1 MRNIIHTILMLAS
14 AAAVL
19 LSCNREIEQEV
30 QDATDCVYRFE
41 LAEGE
46 TRATLGEDGVF
57 WEVDKDNVG
66 LYLGAAHGE
75 AEVIQNGG
83 TKYVQFTAPAS
94 ASGKVY
100 AYYPYQSANTSPAST
115 KVVFPASQQGASVS
129 AMPMAGVPFN
139 VQSGDTNG
147 KIHFLNLGAVID
159 FRVYSATYAGEQVQ
173 SIIFTATAGD
183 HPACGE
189 AMIDLTGISA
199 ANEESL
205 AVSWSG
211 SNPSSVTLSEV
222 ATTAA
227 TKEGAAAGHLYMV
240 VAPGTYSGRIT
251 VITNAAVYTFPFENK
266 TLTRNVIKR
275 YNMDLD
281 HAVRG
286 ATYSI
291 ENDNVA
297 AFLNYEEEHPYDP
310 DDYSY
315 THVMTYRNGTSETNR
330 LDLPKP
336 VPVTWTTSVS
346 NPTVV
351 IYNDP
356 AHTDVEKMAFTEN
369 ETSTS
374 ANVYNLAPGRTYYY
388 VVKNSQQ
395 QVKAEGSFKTTGRRR
410 MIKVGRNSAYGATHA
425 NNCRDLGGLP
435 AMNGKTVKF
444 GKLYRGTN
452 MDATSDDQKDYLINK
467 MGIRLDVDLRAK
479 GNGSGGSTKA
489 QTPALDVNTVYR
501 TYDEEYDH
509 WGNPS
514 YDYNWNK
521 ALNNPNNMK
530 KTLGYIFQYIHEG
543 KAAYIHCKIG
553 SDRTAYVCLLLEAIL
568 GVPQHLCDVDY
579 ELTSFSYST
588 DDHLPRR
595 RDEDDISWY
604 YYTRNGIPS
613 ILEQSGTTFQQKA
626 INYVKAMGIT
636 EEQIVTFQNDM
647 LENVEQ

>member
-19 LSCNREIEQEV
+19 LSCNREKEQEV

-115 KVVFPASQQGASVS
+115 KVVFPASQQGGSVS
-129 AMPMAGVPFN
+129 AMPMAGVPFE
-139 VQSGDTNG
+139 VTQGATNG
-147 KIHFLNLGAVID
+147 KVYSVNLGAVID
-159 FRVYSATYAGEQVQ
+159 FRIFSATYAGEQVQ

-189 AMIDLTGISA
+189 ATIDLTGISA

-297 AFLNYEEEHPYDP
+297 AFLNYEEEHPYNP
-310 DDYSY
+310 NDYSY

-356 AHTDVEKMAFTEN
+356 AHADVEKMAFTEN

-467 MGIRLDVDLRAK
+467 MGIGLDVDLRAK

-521 ALNNPNNMK
+521 ALNNPDNMK
-530 KTLGYIFQYIHEG
+530 KTLGYIFQYIHKG
-543 KAAYIHCKIG
+543 QAAYIHCKIG

-595 RDEDDISWY
+595 RDENDISWY

>member
-1 MRNIIHTILMLAS
+1 MTMKQIAHPFITL
-14 AAAVL
+14 AAVFSAL
-19 LSCNREIEQEV
+19 TACNRQEV
-30 QDATDCVYRFE
+30 DLTDPADCVYRFE

-46 TRATLGEDGVF
+46 TRVTLGEDGVF

-83 TKYVQFTAPAS
+83 TKYVQFAAPAG
-94 ASGKVY
+94 ASGNVY

-115 KVVFPASQQGASVS
+115 KVVFPASQQGGSVS
-129 AMPMAGVPFN
+129 AMPMAGIPFE
-139 VQSGDTNG
+139 VTQGATNG
-147 KIHFLNLGAVID
+147 KVYSVNLGAVID
-159 FRVYSATYAGEQVQ
+159 FRIFSATYAGEQVQ

-189 AMIDLTGISA
+189 ATIDLTGISA

-227 TKEGAAAGHLYMV
+227 TKEVAAAGHLYMV

-275 YNMDLD
+275 YNMNLD

-297 AFLNYEEEHPYDP
+297 AFLNYEEEHPYNP
-310 DDYSY
+310 ADYSY
-315 THVMTYRNGTSETNR
+315 TWVETYRDGTSSTNR

-346 NPTVV
+346 NPMVV

-374 ANVYNLAPGRTYYY
+374 ANVYNLVPGRTYYY
-388 VVKNSQQ
+388 VVKEGQ
-395 QVKAEGSFKTTGRRR
+395 QVKAEGGFKTAGRRR
-410 MIKVGRNSAYGATHA
+410 MIKVGRNSAYGARYA

-467 MGIRLDVDLRAK
+467 MGILLDVDLRAK
-479 GNGSGGSTKA
+479 ANYNSYDGSTKGP
-489 QTPALDVNTVYR
+489 THALDANTVTR
-501 TYDEEYDH
+501 TEEEYDH
-509 WGNPS
+509 WASNNPS
-514 YDYNWNK
+514 NDSK

-530 KTLGYIFQYIHEG
+530 KTLGYIFDCVHDG
-543 KAAYIHCKIG
+543 NVAYIHCKIG

-588 DDHLPRR
+588 DNHWPRKR
-595 RDEDDISWY
+595 NDTSQTYY
-604 YYTRNGIPS
+604 YYTVNGIPS
-613 ILEQSGTTFQQKA
+613 INSASGSTFQEKA

-636 EEQIVTFQNDM
+636 DAQIATFQSDM
-647 LENVEQ
+647 LE